1 MSNFEIIDERF
12 RQYVMGNA
20 PLERL
25 ATGFRWVEGPV
36 WFGDAG
42 HLLFSDIPND
52 RILRWSESGGLSVYR
67 QPAGFTNGHTRDRQG
82 RLVSCEHG
90 ARRVSRTEL
99 DGRVVTLVDR
109 FEGKRLN
116 SPNDVV
122 VKSDGNVWFTD
133 PPYGI
138 MTDYEGDKA
147 DSETDQ
153 DVVYRFNPA
162 NGSIAVACDAA
173 VKPNG
178 LAFSPDEK
186 TFYLADTGGTH
197 QRGIPGRIWAFD
209 VGSDGH
215 TLSNKR
221 IFATMESGF
230 ADGFRC
236 DEEGKVWTSA
246 GSKVECYLP
255 DGALIGRISIGE
267 TVANVTFGGMKNNRL
282 FICASTS
289 LYAIYLNARGSQ
301 KP

>member
-1 MSNFEIIDERF
+1 MSDFQIIDQRF
-12 RQYVMGNA
+12 GKYVMGNA
-20 PLERL
+20 PVERL

-52 RILRWSESGGLSVYR
+52 RIMRWSDSSGLSVYR
-67 QPAGFTNGHTRDRQG
+67 QPAGFTNGHTRDREG

-90 ARRVSRTEL
+90 NRRISRTEL

-109 FEGKRLN
+109 FQGKRLN

-122 VKSDGNVWFTD
+122 VRSDGTIWFTD

-147 DSETDQ
+147 DSETGQ
-153 DVVYRFNPA
+153 DVVYRFDPRD
-162 NGSIAVACDAA
+162 GSIEVICDAA

-178 LAFSPDEK
+178 LAFSPDER

-197 QRGIPGRIWAFD
+197 QPGLPGRIWAFD
-209 VGSDGH
+209 VAADGRG
-215 TLSNKR
+215 LSHPR
-221 IFATMESGF
+221 IFATIAQGF

-236 DEEGKVWTSA
+236 DVEGNVWTSA
-246 GSKVECYLP
+246 GTGVECYLP
-255 DGALIGRISIGE
+255 DGTLIGRIEIGE
-267 TVANVTFGGMKNNRL
+267 TVANITFGGPKKNRL

-289 LYAIYLNARGSQ
+289 LYAIYLNARGAQ
-301 KP
+301 HP